1 MNADEKEKQ
10 RGVANEKPLWPFT
23 LATLFSLPLLII
35 AVSYMF
41 NVSLIGSLHLPFINI
56 FTNGP
61 LTMILAVIALA
72 FIILSW
78 IASPFWCRFVLSL
91 YLLVILIILILLFPS
106 SGYVT

>member
-1 MNADEKEKQ
+1 MNADEKERQ
-10 RGVANEKPLWPFT
+10 PGAAIEKPLWPFI
-23 LATLFSLPLLII
+23 LATLFSLPLLMV

-41 NVSLIGSLHLPFINI
+41 NVSLIGFLHLPFINI

-61 LTMILAVIALA
+61 LTMILAVIALG

-78 IASPFWCRFVLSL
+78 IASPFWCRFILSF
-91 YLLVILIILILLFPS
+91 YILVIIIILILLFPS